1 MTKTFKNKKELLAF
15 IKKQTNIELENDKN
29 DCLNSKRNVLHTE
42 INRDARYA
50 VLSLFEKYNIRYESH
65 LKDSYFIYIK

>member
-1 MTKTFKNKKELLAF
+1 MTFKSKKELLAF

-29 DCLNSKRNVLHTE
+29 NCLNGKRNLLHTE
-42 INRDARYA
+42 INRNIKHT

-65 LKDSYFIYIK
+65 LKDSYFVYVK